1 MNSQDLLDDELLEQR
16 VDTFYGYGTYRGDYW
31 FIGMEE
37 AGGGDFKDIHNRM
50 NTWSNR
56 GSQEIDDIAEYHTD
70 IRGKGSF
77 LPDAKLDAKL
87 DVPVWKSIIRVLLS
101 AKGKENITLE
111 DIREYQRYKLGRK
124 DKETCLLELLSLPSP
139 SHEHWIY
146 NQHSR
151 LTFLANRK
159 EYENHCVE
167 KRRSHINDKIK
178 EYQPKAVVFY
188 GIGYEYSWRR
198 IAADIEFSET
208 SEGFLSGR
216 NSQTIFV
223 IAKHPSAFGV
233 TKEYFHN
240 IGKSICRLA

>member
-1 MNSQDLLDDELLEQR
+1 MNSQDLLDDELLEKR
-16 VDTFYGYGTYRGDYW
+16 VDTFYGYGNYHGDYW
-31 FIGMEE
+31 FVGMEE
-37 AGGGDFKDIHNRM
+37 AGGGDFKDLNNRM

-56 GSQEIDDIAEYHTD
+56 GNQEIDDIAEYHRD
-70 IRGKGSF
+70 IGC

-87 DVPVWKSIIRVLLS
+87 DVPVWRSIIRVLLS
-101 AKGKENITLE
+101 AKGKENIALE
-111 DIREYQRYKLGRK
+111 DIRKYHINELGRK
-124 DKETCLLELLSLPSP
+124 DKETCLLELLPLPSP
-139 SHEHWIY
+139 SHKDWIY

-167 KRRSHINDKIK
+167 KRRSHINDRIK

-188 GIGYEYSWRR
+188 GRTHEYSWRK
-198 IAADIEFSET
+198 IAADIEFSKTPEDF
-208 SEGFLSGR
+208 SIGR